1 MEQAQA
7 HALDA
12 ETLDTLDQRV
22 VPIVLVPGVMG
33 SRVDIAGA
41 TCDWDPDDAV
51 EMAGWILSSRRRNV
65 RFISFR
71 SPGTILRSMT
81 DGDTSAVTSIKRDV
95 GNNPEL
101 ERQAFASLP
110 SGSRVK
116 NRRLFVWQ
124 FYEAR
129 GWSEL
134 SWKFYGPILTELAVR
149 LNRNGESHPVYG
161 CGYDWRQ
168 TNEDSARTLLA
179 RVNGVLAKHPLAKKV
194 ILVTHS
200 MGGLVTRAALL
211 QGLETKVLGVIH
223 CVMPSDGAIVA
234 YRRMLTGAYDDE
246 FGLKQILGVTR
257 IDYALMQSVLRGP
270 TELLPADAYPEPFL
284 RFHAGITN
292 KDLPDVFAE
301 YCRQEPPGLVFSEG
315 DAIPDDELVV
325 TAADVDN
332 LRARFN
338 EARVLT
344 RSIAGVAHPKTHL
357 LVGDDQ
363 ATDIEFDWTRG
374 SQTVDGSK
382 MESMVIKRNEGD
394 GTVPRASARYAAAT
408 RALSREHFP
417 VGHADCFAS
426 SAFREAVISRV
437 VKLLNTD

>member
-1 MEQAQA
+1 LGQGQA
-7 HALDA
+7 HALDT

-33 SRVDIAGA
+33 SRIDISGA

-65 RFISFR
+65 RCISFQT
-71 SPGTILRSMT
+71 PGTILKSLT
-81 DGDTSAVTSIKRDV
+81 DGDTSAITSIRRGV
-95 GNNPEL
+95 GDNKEL
-101 ERQAFASLP
+101 ERQALATLP
-110 SGSRVK
+110 IGTRVK

-124 FYEAR
+124 FYESR

-149 LNRNGESHPVYG
+149 LNRNGEAHPVYG

-168 TNEDSARTLLA
+168 TNKDSARTLISRVNEVLA
-179 RVNGVLAKHPLAKKV
+179 RHPLAKKV

-211 QGLETKVLGVIH
+211 QGLESKVLGVIH
-223 CVMPSDGAIVA
+223 CVMPADGAIVA

-270 TELLPADAYPEPFL
+270 TELLPADAYPEPFV
-284 RFHAGITN
+284 RYHGGITN

-301 YCRQEPPGLVFSEG
+301 YSRQEPPGIVFREG
-315 DAIPDDELVV
+315 DAIADDDLVV
-325 TAADVDN
+325 TAADVEN
-332 LRARFN
+332 LRARFA

-357 LVGDDQ
+357 LVGDEQ

-374 SQTVDGSK
+374 TQTVDGSK

-394 GTVPRASARYAAAT
+394 GTVPRASARYTGAT
-408 RALSREHFP
+408 RALGREHFP

-426 SAFREAVISRV
+426 TAFREAVIDRI
-437 VKLLNTD
+437 VKLLTPD